1 MEQSVLLAAA
11 TIYMD
16 YLRDA
21 AILEVQRSN
30 IKVLEL
36 TLKQT
41 RDRYSAGLVTPTDV
55 AQSQA
60 QLAAAQSQELAAE
73 STLDDHAREFP
84 PHHRQRAGEPPGG
97 LPGRPLSAANR
108 RKARRKSRSGKT
120 PT

>member
-30 IKVLEL
+30 THVLEL

-55 AQSQA
+55 AQSEA
-60 QLAAAQSQELAAE
+60 QLAAGQEPG
-73 STLDDHAREFP
+73 TCGGLDADNHAREFP
-84 PHHRQRAGEPPGG
+84 PHHRQ
-97 LPGRPLSAANR
+97 
-108 RKARRKSRSGKT
+108 
-120 PT
+120 